1 MTDDRPDSP
10 GSTPS
15 DPSADLVEV
24 SLSTLDAVTAAL
36 EHGDRRSGQR
46 TMTAA
51 VAEAFMARRPL
62 VVAAGTGTGKTI
74 AYLVPAALSGGT
86 TVVVTAT
93 RALQDQLA
101 NKDLPFVSAQLAK
114 LRGRGIDFA
123 VLKGRSNY
131 LCLQRL
137 EELENPLAATGG
149 QLQLPGAPVES
160 GPSASELAALRSWAD
175 ASPSG
180 DRAELEW
187 APSEAT
193 WRSVSVGSDECPGAT
208 RCPHGEECFAE
219 RARARAGMA
228 DIVVVNTHL
237 YGQHLRADRS
247 LLGEHDAVIFDEAH
261 VLEDV
266 LSDTVG
272 VQLGAGRVRTVSG
285 AVARVLAEPA
295 IIDALI
301 RGADDLDQAL
311 GPLIG
316 QRVGPPLDDQI
327 ATVLGALRL
336 SLQRAAEAVNS
347 IDSPSAVAAQPI
359 LRARRLLARII
370 EDVDTCLVIDT
381 ASVGLVSGRPESPR
395 LEIAPL
401 DIGPL
406 LAATVWPEHIAVLT
420 SATIP
425 SSLVQRLAL
434 PLDRVETIDVGSPFD
449 YEHNALL
456 YCAMHLPDPRAAEFR
471 SAAHG
476 ELAELIG
483 AAGGRTLAL
492 FTSWAAMDAAV
503 ETLSDLLPY
512 RILTQRDLPQRALI
526 EAFSADT
533 SSCLFATA
541 GFFQGVDIPGE
552 TLSLVVLDRIP
563 FPRPDDPLLA
573 ARREVA
579 GPRAFAEIDL
589 PRAATM
595 LAQAAGRLIR
605 SMSDRGVVAVLDRR
619 LGAAPYRWDVIR
631 ALPPMRRTRDRDEAL
646 RFLRSLSG

>member
-1 MTDDRPDSP
+1 MTDDATTPPAAVAEGCRPDLATASV
-10 GSTPS
+10 T
-15 DPSADLVEV
+15 A
-24 SLSTLDAVTAAL
+24 LDAVTAAL
-36 EHGDRRSGQR
+36 EHGDHRTGQQA
-46 TMTAA
+46 MTAA
-51 VAEAFMARRPL
+51 VADAYLSGRHL

-74 AYLVPAALSGGT
+74 AYLVPAALSGWT

-101 NKDLPFVSAQLAK
+101 NKDLPFVSAQLE
-114 LRGRGIDFA
+114 RITGHPVDFA

-137 EELENPLAATGG
+137 DELETPADSGSVQLALVTS
-149 QLQLPGAPVES
+149 PEPE
-160 GPSASELAALRSWAD
+160 PPPEEIAALRSWAERTD
-175 ASPSG
+175 TG

-187 APSEAT
+187 APSDST
-193 WRSVSVGSDECPGAT
+193 WRMVSVGSDECPGAT
-208 RCPHGEECFAE
+208 RCPRGEDCFAE
-219 RARARAGMA
+219 RARARAAVA

-237 YGQHLRADRS
+237 YGQHLRADRT
-247 LLGEHDAVIFDEAH
+247 LLGEHQAVIFDEAH
-261 VLEDV
+261 VLEDI

-272 VQLGAGRVRTVSG
+272 VDIAAGRVRTVSA
-285 AVARVLAEPA
+285 AVARVLAEPT
-295 IIDALI
+295 IIDALV
-301 RGADDLDQAL
+301 RSADDLERVL
-311 GPLIG
+311 GSRAG
-316 QRVGPPLDDQI
+316 QRVGPPLDGAI
-327 ATVLGALRL
+327 AAVLGDVRIG
-336 SLQRAAEAVNS
+336 LQRASEAINS
-347 IDSPSAVAAQPI
+347 IESPSAPAAQPI
-359 LRARRLLARII
+359 LRARRLLGRII
-370 EDVDTCLVIDT
+370 DDVDTCLAVDT
-381 ASVGLVSGRPESPR
+381 ASVALVSGRAESPR

-406 LAATVWPEHIAVLT
+406 LAQTVWPEQVAVLT

-434 PLDRVETIDVGSPFD
+434 PTERLEVLDVGSPFD
-449 YEHNALL
+449 YENNALL
-456 YCAMHLPDPRAAEFR
+456 YCAMHLPDPRADGYREATHE
-471 SAAHG
+471 
-476 ELAELIG
+476 ELAALIT

-492 FTSWAAMDAAV
+492 FTSWSAMDAAV
-503 ETLSDLLPY
+503 DALVPRLPH

-526 EAFSADT
+526 EAFSGET

-552 TLSLVVLDRIP
+552 TLSLVVLDRLP

-573 ARREVA
+573 ARRDVA

-605 SMSDRGVVAVLDRR
+605 SVTDRGVVAVLDRR
-619 LGAAPYRWDVIR
+619 LGAAPYRWDIIG